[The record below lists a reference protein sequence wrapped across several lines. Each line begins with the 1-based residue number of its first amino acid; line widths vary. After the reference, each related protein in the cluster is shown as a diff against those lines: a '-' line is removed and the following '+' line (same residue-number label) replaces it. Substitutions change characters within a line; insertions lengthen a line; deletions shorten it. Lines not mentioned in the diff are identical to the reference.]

1 MVALLLLST
10 FLGPFIQNANAQVA
24 GKFSLQVNTMAL
36 NCAILNMWV
45 TVQSSS
51 GAVVQSGFAP
61 LTFLGNAGGTYTVS
75 VGDFQDKI
83 FQQWENHSTS
93 KSRTI
98 TLSADTV
105 VVAYYETGAA
115 VQHRLTVNAA
125 SMVNGAALGM
135 WTTIQPS
142 GGSAQT
148 GFTPISAFT
157 SSSGTSF
164 TVSVSDYQNLVFDH
178 WENGSTARTRTISI
192 SADTTIT
199 AYFRTVTAFTLT
211 INSASTSGGSI
222 VGMFTTIASG
232 SSTVST
238 GFTPVRYSANVGGTY
253 AITPQDYG
261 TYIFDHWENGSTA
274 RTRTVTVSG
283 DVSITAY
290 YRTTSSVSLMVD
302 SAVSNGGSL
311 SGMFVTIFRGTTA
324 VATGFTPLTYTA
336 TAGASY
342 TIVPQD
348 YGSYTFNH
356 WENGS
361 TARTRTVTPT
371 SSLTLTAYYSK
382 PVISINV
389 NTVTL
394 SGASLPN
401 VYTTILQ
408 GNTYVAIGN
417 TPMSFSSAS
426 PGTTY
431 LVTPTDH
438 EVFNNGRFEFDHW
451 SDGSTVR
458 GKTITPSSSIT
469 LTAYYKSRNGS
480 SQTVSV
486 QSAGLSGN
494 PISGLFT
501 LISPSNFVITSD
513 HTPRS
518 YTLYQ
523 DTTYTI
529 TPLDYG
535 SYFFDHWENGSTSRG
550 RNITPTAPM
559 TVTAYYRT
567 ALPTGGDMTPPSV
580 TILAPTSGAVMS
592 NSSPTIFGSAS
603 DNVGVTKVEVSVDG
617 RAFSAATGL
626 TEWSFGTTGLSNGS
640 HSATVRISDISGNTK
655 TSTVSFSVNT
665 HPVLNKTGVYV
676 PLFVYPAGKEMIHFY
691 DVICAKQAHPSVPIV
706 TAINPSSGPGNSI
719 DANYVNAAKI
729 LKQAGVIV
737 VGYVPTHY
745 GSRDANAVLSD
756 ISKYINWYKVDGIFL
771 DEFASYSTGYENYYR
786 QITAQAKAQG
796 MKLVMGNAGTDV
808 PESYVG
814 TVDTIG
820 ITEEDGYNP
829 IEWLQYCIGCN
840 ANNGWHYKH
849 DKTNYWFVRYAI
861 GSLDPTYVSEAAK
874 WTGLMYMTN
883 GVSPTR
889 WDGIPPYFQS
899 LVAKLDTL

>member
-1 MVALLLLST
+1 M
-10 FLGPFIQNANAQVA
+10 
-24 GKFSLQVNTMAL
+24 
-36 NCAILNMWV
+36 
-45 TVQSSS
+45 
-51 GAVVQSGFAP
+51 
-61 LTFLGNAGGTYTVS
+61 
-75 VGDFQDKI
+75 
-83 FQQWENHSTS
+83 
-93 KSRTI
+93 
-98 TLSADTV
+98 
-105 VVAYYETGAA
+105 
-115 VQHRLTVNAA
+115 QHRLTVNAA
-125 SMVNGAALGM
+125 SVANGAALGM

-148 GFTPISAFT
+148 GFTPISTFT
-157 SSSGTSF
+157 SSSGTAF
-164 TVSVSDYQNLVFDH
+164 VVSVSDYQNLVFDH
-178 WENGSTARTRTISI
+178 WENGSTARTRAIAIST
-192 SADTTIT
+192 DTAII
-199 AYFRTVTAFTLT
+199 AYFITVSTFTLT
-211 INSASTSGGSI
+211 VNSALTSGGSLA
-222 VGMFTTIASG
+222 GMFTTITSG

-238 GFTPVRYSANVGGTY
+238 GFTPIRHSANVGGTY

-261 TYIFDHWENGSTA
+261 TSIFD
-274 RTRTVTVSG
+274 
-283 DVSITAY
+283 
-290 YRTTSSVSLMVD
+290 
-302 SAVSNGGSL
+302 
-311 SGMFVTIFRGTTA
+311 
-324 VATGFTPLTYTA
+324 
-336 TAGASY
+336 
-342 TIVPQD
+342 
-348 YGSYTFNH
+348 H

-382 PVISINV
+382 PNISIIV

-394 SGASLPN
+394 SGAALPN
-401 VYTTILQ
+401 VYTTILS
-408 GNTYVAIGN
+408 GNTYEAIGN
-417 TPMSFSSAS
+417 TPMSFTSAT

-458 GKTITPSSSIT
+458 GKTITPSSSVT
-469 LTAYYKSRNGS
+469 LTAYYKSRNGN

-501 LISPSNFVITSD
+501 LISPSNFVITSH

-518 YTLYQ
+518 CTLYQ

-535 SYFFDHWENGSTSRG
+535 SYFFDHWDNGSTSRG

-567 ALPTGGDMTPPSV
+567 ALPAGGDTVAPSV